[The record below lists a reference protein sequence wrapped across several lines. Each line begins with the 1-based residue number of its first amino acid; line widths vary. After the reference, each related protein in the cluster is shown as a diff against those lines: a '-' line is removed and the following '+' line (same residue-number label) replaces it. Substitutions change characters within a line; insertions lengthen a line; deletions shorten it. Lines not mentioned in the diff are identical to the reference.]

1 VKEREKS
8 RVGGLSTFFFLKWSV
23 FSRLEEKRMER
34 LGTLDLCVSVFL
46 ALSELHELHLMKF
59 MNSTAETSG
68 IP

>member
-1 VKEREKS
+1 MKEREKS
-8 RVGGLSTFFFLKWSV
+8 RVGGLSTFFFLKWSI
-23 FSRLEEKRMER
+23 FSRLEEKRKER

-46 ALSELHELHLMKF
+46 ALSELHKVKF